1 MGGLTIVSSRDP
13 LWRGA
18 EGVGNGPGARESRI
32 GGTGLRVDDPDGDMT
47 DEIQAAAPAGEG
59 ESFGSWL
66 RSQREV
72 RQIEL
77 ESISQSSKINI
88 RYLEALELDR
98 FDLLPATIF
107 VKGFLREYARI
118 VGLDP
123 DEVLNFYLAA
133 SAQDDLEGGIENL
146 AKRSPMPSFGR
157 VGVAVLV
164 VVAILAFLLWWGFF
178 SGSDGEAAE
187 DMETMAPPLT
197 EEAPPPPPA
206 EPLPEQALR
215 VTLEFRATSWID
227 VHSDGERTVSELRV
241 QGESLTVTADQEIR
255 LKLRNVDAAAI
266 EVNGEPF
273 EHGVS
278 DDEEIV
284 IAAPEAGVAA

>member
-1 MGGLTIVSSRDP
+1 
-13 LWRGA
+13 
-18 EGVGNGPGARESRI
+18 
-32 GGTGLRVDDPDGDMT
+32 MT
-47 DEIQAAAPAGEG
+47 EDNQAAAPAGEG

-72 RQIEL
+72 RQVEL
-77 ESISQSSKINI
+77 QTITQSSKINI
-88 RYLEALELDR
+88 RYLEALEQDR

-146 AKRSPMPSFGR
+146 AKRSKRRPFGR
-157 VGVAVLV
+157 AGVVVLV
-164 VVAILAFLLWWGFF
+164 VVAILGFLVWRFF
-178 SGSDGEAAE
+178 PGSEREAAE
-187 DMETMAPPLT
+187 DMETMAPPIT
-197 EEAPPPPPA
+197 EEVPPPPPPA
-206 EPLPEQALR
+206 PLPEQPLR
-215 VTLEFRATSWID
+215 VTLEFRATSWVD

-241 QGESLTVTADQEIR
+241 QGESLTVAADEEIR
-255 LKLRNVDAAAI
+255 LKLRNADAATI

-273 EHGVS
+273 EHEAG

-284 IAAPEAGVAA
+284 IAAPEPAAH

>member
-1 MGGLTIVSSRDP
+1 
-13 LWRGA
+13 
-18 EGVGNGPGARESRI
+18 
-32 GGTGLRVDDPDGDMT
+32 MT
-47 DEIQAAAPAGEG
+47 EERQVVPSPGEG

-72 RQIEL
+72 RQVEL
-77 ESISQSSKINI
+77 ETITQSSKINI
-88 RYLEALELDR
+88 RYLEALERDR

-107 VKGFLREYARI
+107 VRGFLREYARI

-133 SAQDDLEGGIENL
+133 SARDDLEGGIEDL
-146 AKRSPMPSFGR
+146 SRRPATWPIGR
-157 VGVAVLV
+157 TVAVGVV
-164 VVAILAFLLWWGFF
+164 VVAILLFLVWRLFA
-178 SGSDGEAAE
+178 SGSPDAAE
-187 DMETMAPPLT
+187 DMETMAPPIV
-197 EEAPPPPPA
+197 EEAPPPPPP

-215 VTLEFRATSWID
+215 VTLEFRATSWVD

-241 QGESLTVTADQEIR
+241 QGESLTVAADEEIR
-255 LKLRNVDAAAI
+255 LRLRNVGAATI

-273 EHGVS
+273 EHAAG

-284 IAAPEAGVAA
+284 ISAPGTAGAA

>member
-1 MGGLTIVSSRDP
+1 
-13 LWRGA
+13 
-18 EGVGNGPGARESRI
+18 
-32 GGTGLRVDDPDGDMT
+32 MT
-47 DEIQAAAPAGEG
+47 EDNQAVAPAGEG

-72 RQIEL
+72 RQVEL
-77 ESISQSSKINI
+77 QTITQSSKINI

-133 SAQDDLEGGIENL
+133 SAQDDLEGGVESL
-146 AKRSPMPSFGR
+146 AKRSTRRPFGR
-157 VGVAVLV
+157 AVVVVLV
-164 VVAILAFLLWWGFF
+164 VVAILAFLVWRFYP
-178 SGSDGEAAE
+178 GSEREAAE
-187 DMETMAPPLT
+187 DMETMAPPIT
-197 EEAPPPPPA
+197 EEVPPPPQPA
-206 EPLPEQALR
+206 PLPEQALR
-215 VTLEFRATSWID
+215 VTLEFRATSWVD

-241 QGESLTVTADQEIR
+241 QGESLTVAADEEIR
-255 LKLRNVDAAAI
+255 LKLRNAGAATI

-273 EHGVS
+273 EHEAG

-284 IAAPEAGVAA
+284 IAAPEAGDPA

>member
-1 MGGLTIVSSRDP
+1 
-13 LWRGA
+13 
-18 EGVGNGPGARESRI
+18 
-32 GGTGLRVDDPDGDMT
+32 MT
-47 DEIQAAAPAGEG
+47 EENQALAPARDG

-72 RQIEL
+72 RQVEL
-77 ESISQSSKINI
+77 QTITQSSKINI
-88 RYLEALELDR
+88 RYLEALEQDR

-146 AKRSPMPSFGR
+146 AKRSQRRPLGR
-157 VGVAVLV
+157 TGWVLLV
-164 VVAILAFLLWWGFF
+164 VVAILAFLVWRFLP
-178 SGSDGEAAE
+178 GSDNEAAD
-187 DMETMAPPLT
+187 DMETMAPPIT
-197 EEAPPPPPA
+197 GEVPPLLLP
-206 EPLPEQALR
+206 ELLPEQALR
-215 VTLEFRATSWID
+215 VTLEFRATSWVD

-241 QGESLTVTADQEIR
+241 QGESLTVAADEEIR
-255 LKLRNVDAAAI
+255 LKLRNADAATI

-273 EHGVS
+273 EHEAG

-284 IAAPEAGVAA
+284 IAAPQVVDPA

>member
-1 MGGLTIVSSRDP
+1 
-13 LWRGA
+13 
-18 EGVGNGPGARESRI
+18 
-32 GGTGLRVDDPDGDMT
+32 MT
-47 DEIQAAAPAGEG
+47 DENQAAAPAGDG

-72 RQIEL
+72 RQVEL
-77 ESISQSSKINI
+77 ETISQSSKINI
-88 RYLEALELDR
+88 RYLEALEQDR

-133 SAQDDLEGGIENL
+133 SAQDDLEGGTENL
-146 AKRSPMPSFGR
+146 AKRSPRWSLGR
-157 VGVAVLV
+157 IGVVALLAL
-164 VVAILAFLLWWGFF
+164 AILAFLIWFF
-178 SGSDGEAAE
+178 FIGPDREGAE

-197 EEAPPPPPA
+197 EEAPPPPPP

-215 VTLEFRATSWID
+215 VTLEFRATSWVD

-241 QGESLTVTADQEIR
+241 QGESLTVTADEEIR
-255 LKLRNVDAAAI
+255 LKLRNADAAAI

-273 EHGVS
+273 EHGVG

-284 IAAPEAGVAA
+284 IAAPQAGVPA

>member
-1 MGGLTIVSSRDP
+1 
-13 LWRGA
+13 
-18 EGVGNGPGARESRI
+18 
-32 GGTGLRVDDPDGDMT
+32 MT
-47 DEIQAAAPAGEG
+47 DENQPAAPAGEG

-77 ESISQSSKINI
+77 EAISQSSKISI

-107 VKGFLREYARI
+107 VRGFLREYARI

-133 SAQDDLEGGIENL
+133 SARDDVEGGMENL
-146 AKRSPMPSFGR
+146 AKRTPRPSFGR
-157 VGVAVLV
+157 VGVAVV
-164 VVAILAFLLWWGFF
+164 VVAILAFLVWWGFF
-178 SGSDGEAAE
+178 SGSDGDPAE

-197 EEAPPPPPA
+197 EEAPPPPPP
-206 EPLPEQALR
+206 EPLPEQALQ

-241 QGESLTVTADQEIR
+241 QGESLTVTADEEIR

-273 EHGVS
+273 EHGVG

>member
-1 MGGLTIVSSRDP
+1 
-13 LWRGA
+13 
-18 EGVGNGPGARESRI
+18 
-32 GGTGLRVDDPDGDMT
+32 MT
-47 DEIQAAAPAGEG
+47 EDNQAAAPAGEG

-72 RQIEL
+72 RQVEL
-77 ESISQSSKINI
+77 QTITQSSKINI
-88 RYLEALELDR
+88 RYLEALEQDR

-146 AKRSPMPSFGR
+146 AKRSKRRPFGR
-157 VGVAVLV
+157 AGVVVLV
-164 VVAILAFLLWWGFF
+164 VVAILGFLVWRFF
-178 SGSDGEAAE
+178 PGSEREAAE
-187 DMETMAPPLT
+187 DMETMAPPIT
-197 EEAPPPPPA
+197 EEVPPPPPPA
-206 EPLPEQALR
+206 PLPEQALR
-215 VTLEFRATSWID
+215 VTLEFRATSWVD

-241 QGESLTVTADQEIR
+241 QGESLTVAADEEIR
-255 LKLRNVDAAAI
+255 LKLRNADAATI
-266 EVNGEPF
+266 EVNGETF
-273 EHGVS
+273 EHEAG

-284 IAAPEAGVAA
+284 IAAPEPAAR

>member
-1 MGGLTIVSSRDP
+1 
-13 LWRGA
+13 
-18 EGVGNGPGARESRI
+18 
-32 GGTGLRVDDPDGDMT
+32 MT
-47 DEIQAAAPAGEG
+47 EDNQAAAPAGEG

-72 RQIEL
+72 RQVEL
-77 ESISQSSKINI
+77 QTITQSSKINI
-88 RYLEALELDR
+88 RYLEALEQDR

-146 AKRSPMPSFGR
+146 AKRSQRRPFGR
-157 VGVAVLV
+157 AGVVVVV
-164 VVAILAFLLWWGFF
+164 VVAILAFLVWRCFP
-178 SGSDGEAAE
+178 GSEREAAE
-187 DMETMAPPLT
+187 DMETMAPPIT
-197 EEAPPPPPA
+197 EEVPPPPPPA
-206 EPLPEQALR
+206 PLPEQALR
-215 VTLEFRATSWID
+215 VTLEFRATSWVD

-241 QGESLTVTADQEIR
+241 QGESLTVAADEEIR
-255 LKLRNVDAAAI
+255 LKLRNADAATI

-273 EHGVS
+273 EHQAG

-284 IAAPEAGVAA
+284 IAAPEPAAH